1 MLQLTVVM
9 ISIVVITPFCKCYS
23 CYVIE
28 QNQAA
33 SYGLSNVSLRRTHL
47 TSSMFQL
54 FLLNLVG
61 IALPFLGAIYIYAMN
76 YFRRVSRETKRL
88 ESIARSPVYTQFSEV
103 LGGLS
108 TIRAFGKS
116 QEFTASFDKLLD
128 INTQTIYCNKVADRW
143 LATRLETIASMV
155 VGFAAFFAT
164 QVVVSNGVSV
174 DGDSSNFASLAGISL
189 SYAITA
195 TGMMQ
200 YVVRSFAQ
208 VESAMNSVER
218 IIHYAEHIP
227 QEAAMTSTE
236 LENEKPSSPMNAAQ
250 KAVASAGG
258 KAIHPKDE
266 WPENGAVTL
275 KNLQMRYRSDTPF
288 VLKGLNV
295 SIGKGERVGVVG
307 RTGSGKSSLLLVL
320 MRIVEPYLSE
330 EETYETPLEIDGID
344 VMRVGL
350 FDLRTKIGIIPQL
363 PVLFSGTVRSNMDPF
378 DKYTDDE
385 IWAALE
391 KCRMKDFVGK
401 MTDGLLSRI
410 VSYSF
415 VLLCLSHYT
424 RTYTHLLLM

>member
-1 MLQLTVVM
+1 MQWLPL
-9 ISIVVITPFCKCYS
+9 
-23 CYVIE
+23 
-28 QNQAA
+28 
-33 SYGLSNVSLRRTHL
+33 GRTHL

-208 VESAMNSVER
+208 V
-218 IIHYAEHIP
+218 
-227 QEAAMTSTE
+227 
-236 LENEKPSSPMNAAQ
+236 
-250 KAVASAGG
+250 G
-258 KAIHPKDE
+258 K
-266 WPENGAVTL
+266 
-275 KNLQMRYRSDTPF
+275 
-288 VLKGLNV
+288 
-295 SIGKGERVGVVG
+295 
-307 RTGSGKSSLLLVL
+307 
-320 MRIVEPYLSE
+320 
-330 EETYETPLEIDGID
+330 
-344 VMRVGL
+344 
-350 FDLRTKIGIIPQL
+350 
-363 PVLFSGTVRSNMDPF
+363 
-378 DKYTDDE
+378 
-385 IWAALE
+385 
-391 KCRMKDFVGK
+391 
-401 MTDGLLSRI
+401 
-410 VSYSF
+410 
-415 VLLCLSHYT
+415 
-424 RTYTHLLLM
+424 

>member
-1 MLQLTVVM
+1 MLSLL
-9 ISIVVITPFCKCYS
+9 
-23 CYVIE
+23 VIE
-28 QNQAA
+28 RNQAA
-33 SYGLSNVSLRRTHL
+33 CSELYVSLRKTHL
-47 TSSMFQL
+47 TSPFFNVSS
-54 FLLNLVG
+54 LVG
-61 IALPFLGAIYIYAMN
+61 VALPFLGAIYIYAMN

-174 DGDSSNFASLAGISL
+174 DGDSSSFASLAGISL

-250 KAVASAGG
+250 KAVAAGG

-295 SIGKGERVGVVG
+295 KIGKGERVGVVG

-330 EETYETPLEIDGID
+330 EEEYETPLEIDGID

-378 DKYTDDE
+378 NKYTDDE
-385 IWAALE
+385 SWAALE

-415 VLLCLSHYT
+415 VFF
-424 RTYTHLLLM
+424 

>member
-1 MLQLTVVM
+1 
-9 ISIVVITPFCKCYS
+9 
-23 CYVIE
+23 
-28 QNQAA
+28 
-33 SYGLSNVSLRRTHL
+33 
-47 TSSMFQL
+47 
-54 FLLNLVG
+54 
-61 IALPFLGAIYIYAMN
+61 
-76 YFRRVSRETKRL
+76 
-88 ESIARSPVYTQFSEV
+88 
-103 LGGLS
+103 
-108 TIRAFGKS
+108 
-116 QEFTASFDKLLD
+116 
-128 INTQTIYCNKVADRW
+128 
-143 LATRLETIASMV
+143 
-155 VGFAAFFAT
+155 
-164 QVVVSNGVSV
+164 
-174 DGDSSNFASLAGISL
+174 
-189 SYAITA
+189 
-195 TGMMQ
+195 
-200 YVVRSFAQ
+200 
-208 VESAMNSVER
+208 
-218 IIHYAEHIP
+218 
-227 QEAAMTSTE
+227 MTSTE

-250 KAVASAGG
+250 KAVAKAGG

-295 SIGKGERVGVVG
+295 KIGKGERVGVVG

-330 EETYETPLEIDGID
+330 EEEYETPLEIDGID

-378 DKYTDDE
+378 NKYTDDE

-415 VLLCLSHYT
+415 VFF
-424 RTYTHLLLM
+424 